1 MKDNF
6 YKLRFHLF
14 SLKTDFRRE
23 ETKMKIVFSEKCLEY
38 SWPGH
43 IERPE
48 RIRKALEQLRQYEFV
63 EPKPASQQDLLTVH
77 SREYVDWIQNAK
89 AGSYLDG
96 DTPAPENIYEYA
108 LLSAGAALLAAQKH
122 GFSLMRPP
130 GHHAGR
136 NGIAMGASTLGFC
149 YFNNIAIAVKKL
161 DLPTLILDIDGHH
174 GNGTQEVF
182 QGDPKVTFVSFHRH
196 PTYPGTGLTS
206 QGNCLNFP
214 LPYSAGDSLY
224 LETLEQAL
232 SQVDMTNVEVVG
244 ISAGFD
250 AHQGDLA
257 SLGLTYEGYREI
269 GRRVGA
275 LGKPVF
281 GVLEGGY
288 VGEDV
293 GRDIHELISG
303 IEQKH

>member
-1 MKDNF
+1 
-6 YKLRFHLF
+6 
-14 SLKTDFRRE
+14 
-23 ETKMKIVFSEKCLEY
+23 MKIIFSEKCLEY

-48 RIRKALEQLRQYEFV
+48 RIRKALGILRQYEFL
-63 EPKPASQQDLLTVH
+63 EPKPASQQDLLSVH
-77 SREYVDWIQNAK
+77 SREYVDLIKNAE

-96 DTPAPENIYEYA
+96 DTPAPPNIYEYA

-136 NGIAMGASTLGFC
+136 NGSAMGVSTLGFC
-149 YFNNIAIAVKKL
+149 YFNNLAIAIKKL
-161 DLPTLILDIDGHH
+161 DKSTLILDIDGHH
-174 GNGTQEVF
+174 GNGTQEIF
-182 QGDPKVTFVSFHRH
+182 QGDPKVSFISLHRH
-196 PTYPGTGLTS
+196 PTYPGTGLRS
-206 QGNCLNFP
+206 EGNCLNFP
-214 LPYSAGDSLY
+214 LSYSAGDSLY
-224 LETLEQAL
+224 LKTLEQAL
-232 SQVDMTNVEVVG
+232 SHVDMANVEVVG

-257 SLGLTYEGYREI
+257 SLGLTHEGYREI
-269 GRRVGA
+269 GRKVGA

-288 VGEDV
+288 VGEYV
-293 GRDIHELISG
+293 GRDLHELISG
-303 IEQKH
+303 IEEKQ